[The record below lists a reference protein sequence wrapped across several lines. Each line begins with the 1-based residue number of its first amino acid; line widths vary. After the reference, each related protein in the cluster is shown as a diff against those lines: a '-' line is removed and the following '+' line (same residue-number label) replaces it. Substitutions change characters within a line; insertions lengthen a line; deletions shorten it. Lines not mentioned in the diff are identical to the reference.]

1 MAETPRPPENP
12 APQPR
17 PPGHR
22 GLDRFFRL
30 LATITGMTAF
40 LDALL
45 GGRTPRQPPAATVS
59 ASAPEG
65 EAPPPAESAGDG
77 ELHHDPRHPEL
88 DEIRHADG
96 RIEHPHVRSEHTD
109 VTLRAV
115 VISLLA
121 AMGFAAIVHWIV
133 LQFFYS
139 YRGYQQDIKQ
149 SAFPVAPPPAVSED
163 PRRIPQ
169 PRLEPV
175 DRLAG
180 VEKANVFE
188 RQLAREKE
196 LHAYGPTE
204 ETGYVHIPIEQ
215 AMERLANQLPVRK
228 EGATKT
234 DRHREEGLV
243 DAGESNSG
251 RMFRGKA
258 K

>member
-1 MAETPRPPENP
+1 MAETPRPPDNP

-17 PPGHR
+17 PPEHR
-22 GLDRFFRL
+22 GLDRLFRL
-30 LATITGMTAF
+30 LATITGITA
-40 LDALL
+40 LVDALV
-45 GGRTPRQPPAATVS
+45 GGRTPHRPPAAAV
-59 ASAPEG
+59 PEG
-65 EAPPPAESAGDG
+65 DAPPPAESVGDG

-96 RIEHPHVRSEHTD
+96 RIEHPQVRTEHTD

-115 VISLLA
+115 VISLLV

-133 LQFFYS
+133 LEFFYS

-175 DRLAG
+175 DRMAG
-180 VEKANVFE
+180 IEKANVFE
-188 RQLAREKE
+188 RQLAKEKK

-215 AMERLANQLPVRK
+215 AMERLADHLPVRK

-234 DRHREEGLV
+234 DRRREDGLV